1 MLVCLA
7 VFLVLHDVAAKQHTR
22 PDLGQHSNNHKQDKA
37 DAQVMLG
44 FVGAP
49 SSMAIMFQHGC
60 VRQVHAHW
68 FVEQQGG
75 CTDKPIGCTTT
86 Y

>member
-1 MLVCLA
+1 MFFQVGLSWTVRRLSVLVCLA
-7 VFLVLHDVAAKQHTR
+7 VFLVLHAAKQHTR

-49 SSMAIMFQHGC
+49 SSMAIMFQHGFSL
-60 VRQVHAHW
+60 VV
-68 FVEQQGG
+68 
-75 CTDKPIGCTTT
+75 
-86 Y
+86 